1 MGLVFGSLGFNWPQ
15 DLHNLHGRGPYL
27 VYLKDRFK
35 KLNLSKIYSLEN
47 IESYAMD
54 FKMDKFKIIKSKIW

>member
-1 MGLVFGSLGFNWPQ
+1 MFDILGSNWPQ
-15 DLHNLHGRGPYL
+15 DLRNLHGRGPYL

-35 KLNLSKIYSLEN
+35 NLNLSKIYRFKN